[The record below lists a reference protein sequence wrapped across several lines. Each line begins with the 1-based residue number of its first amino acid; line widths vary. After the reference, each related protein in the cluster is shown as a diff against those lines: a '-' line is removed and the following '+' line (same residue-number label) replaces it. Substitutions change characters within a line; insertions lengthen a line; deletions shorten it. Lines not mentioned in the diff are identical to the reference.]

1 MRVNFM
7 DGIEIVIDD
16 KKLIGWQQSS
26 DKNFILLTMEEN
38 NGFVNYEINIK
49 DKEIHNGSK

>member
-1 MRVNFM
+1 MRVNFT

-16 KKLIGWQQSS
+16 EKLIGWQQSS
-26 DKNFILLTMEEN
+26 DKNFILLTMQEN
-38 NGFVNYEINIK
+38 NGFVNYEIDIK

>member
-1 MRVNFM
+1 M

>member
-1 MRVNFM
+1 MRVNFT

-16 KKLIGWQQSS
+16 KKIGWQQSS

>member
-1 MRVNFM
+1 MRVNFT

-16 KKLIGWQQSS
+16 EKLIGWQQSS

>member
-1 MRVNFM
+1 MRVNFT

-26 DKNFILLTMEEN
+26 EKNFILLTMEEN

-49 DKEIHNGSK
+49 DKEINNGSK